1 MFTGEDIRKKREKL
15 DLSVKELADL
25 LSVKVDNLYKWEK
38 GTKPSDPEDFIKIE
52 SWLKGKPLESI
63 PNNGVENVPKE
74 NFPALSPPVPDT
86 PLPGAA
92 TLQDLIAAKDEL
104 IRKAEDYAAKM
115 EEHYKDLLARLKK
128 EQENVSQAHEIIRTN
143 LVNLSQGQQELKEQM
158 LVQTTSLSQQMN
170 TLYVDLKQSV
180 KAPPAPL
187 SKGGK
192 GLGVRTK
199 NTDGKG
205 KNC

>member
-1 MFTGEDIRKKREKL
+1 MFTGEDIRKKRKKL

-86 PLPGAA
+86 PLPGTA
-92 TLQDLIAAKDEL
+92 TLQDLIAEKEAHRKSVEAHL
-104 IRKAEDYAAKM
+104 QKAEA
-115 EEHYKDLLARLKK
+115 EKDRLYGIIEGYLSAILTNSVQSRQVADQLKAQADIIIKQLARADMQKIEAMLKK
-128 EQENVSQAHEIIRTN
+128 N
-143 LVNLSQGQQELKEQM
+143 LASD
-158 LVQTTSLSQQMN
+158 
-170 TLYVDLKQSV
+170 VDKV
-180 KAPPAPL
+180 
-187 SKGGK
+187 KGGK
-192 GLGVRTK
+192 GNHNVK
-199 NTDGKG
+199 KG
-205 KNC
+205 SKV